1 MKHLKRFNENTD
13 SDISIL
19 KEYFFNISEDLD
31 DICQLTIN
39 QNTSNFFTIFINQ
52 KRKIKGTIDQSSLNR
67 IDEWIESNQN
77 NSRILAELKSSI
89 NRLDGEDLLES
100 FNLDKNIDEYR
111 LEIFTKMKSDSD
123 MENWIFVEPD
133 YSVWIDQ
140 LRLKALIKNRFNL
153 EITNSYFSEEYDK
166 YEKGYLQFNINFK
179 DLVEK
184 SKLQEVVDFL
194 SKIRAQVPDE
204 PDDTFEIFD
213 GGTFSRHRESS
224 RDIWM
229 YLHYSITDY
238 Q

>member
-52 KRKIKGTIDQSSLNR
+52 KRNIRGTIDQSSLNR

-77 NSRILAELKSSI
+77 NSRTLAELKSSI
-89 NRLDGEDLLES
+89 IRLDGEDLLES
-100 FNLDKNIDEYR
+100 FNLDKNIDGYR
-111 LEIFTKMKSDSD
+111 LEIFTKIKSDSD
-123 MENWIFVEPD
+123 IENWIFVEPD

-153 EITNSYFSEEYDK
+153 EITNSYFSEDYDK
-166 YEKGYLQFNINFK
+166 YDKYIQFNITFK

-194 SKIRAQVPDE
+194 SKIRAE
-204 PDDTFEIFD
+204 PDDYDTFEIFD
-213 GGTFSRHRESS
+213 GGNFSRHRESS

-229 YLHYSITDY
+229 YLHDSITDY
-238 Q
+238 K

>member
-1 MKHLKRFNENTD
+1 MKHLKKFNENTD

-52 KRKIKGTIDQSSLNR
+52 KRNIKGTIDQSSLNK
-67 IDEWIESNQN
+67 IDEWIESNQD

-89 NRLDGEDLLES
+89 NRLDGEELLES
-100 FNLDKNIDEYR
+100 FKVDKNIDEYI
-111 LEIFTKMKSDSD
+111 LEIFTKIKSDSD
-123 MENWIFVEPD
+123 IENWIFVEPD

-153 EITNSYFSEEYDK
+153 EITNSYFSED
-166 YEKGYLQFNINFK
+166 LQFNITFK

-194 SKIRAQVPDE
+194 SKTRAQDPDD
-204 PDDTFEIFD
+204 DDTFEIFN
-213 GGTFSRHRESS
+213 GGTFSKYRESS
-224 RDIWM
+224 RDIWL
-229 YLHYSITDY
+229 YLSTR
-238 Q
+238 